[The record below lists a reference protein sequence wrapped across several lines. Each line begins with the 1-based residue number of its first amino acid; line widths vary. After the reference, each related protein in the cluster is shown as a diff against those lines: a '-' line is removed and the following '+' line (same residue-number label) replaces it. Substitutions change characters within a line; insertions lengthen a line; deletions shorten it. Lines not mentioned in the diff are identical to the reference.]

1 MLGCADKKPV
11 KVPLRLFAEEFCSQS
26 GCLFAQLALSAVPA
40 CLFKVMH
47 AAVMAPFGSH
57 IWPSV
62 SVTVSG
68 FFSLLS
74 LPLRVRT
81 QPADSRVLHG
91 TLCFHGGE
99 GLQGTRV
106 SFLVWYQ
113 LTLFPLYC
121 IKKTNFCS
129 SSSLLFC
136 ISTPEAGR
144 LFGNSCRV
152 LITGDQQA

>member
-1 MLGCADKKPV
+1 M
-11 KVPLRLFAEEFCSQS
+11 KVPRRLFAEEFCSQS

-68 FFSLLS
+68 FSPCYPCRCEFTHN
-74 LPLRVRT
+74 LPILVCCTAPYASMEVR
-81 QPADSRVLHG
+81 
-91 TLCFHGGE
+91 

-121 IKKTNFCS
+121 LKKQTYALPLPFS
-129 SSSLLFC
+129 SVYLLQKLAVHLGTHAE
-136 ISTPEAGR
+136 S
-144 LFGNSCRV
+144 
-152 LITGDQQA
+152 